1 MSGAEPLGRFG
12 YASLSNDLSRNP
24 YSEPIFGGTR
34 PLFGPIFGATIQY
47 PYSGPLFGVAIQNP
61 YSEGTKPI
69 DLILPTLPNLR
80 GTIDS
85 IQ

>member
-1 MSGAEPLGRFG
+1 MLGAEPLGRFG
-12 YASLSNDLSRNP
+12 YASLSNDLIRTL

-34 PLFGPIFGATIQY
+34 PLFGPLFGATIQY
-47 PYSGPLFGVAIQNP
+47 HYSRPLFGVVIRNP

-85 IQ
+85 I

>member
-1 MSGAEPLGRFG
+1 M
-12 YASLSNDLSRNP
+12 
-24 YSEPIFGGTR
+24 T
-34 PLFGPIFGATIQY
+34 LFGPPIQSLY
-47 PYSGPLFGVAIQNP
+47 SEGLGPYSGPLFGVAIRNS

-69 DLILPTLPNLR
+69 DLILPTPPNLR

>member
-12 YASLSNDLSRNP
+12 YASLSDDPIRTP
-24 YSEPIFGGTR
+24 YSE
-34 PLFGPIFGATIQY
+34 PIFGATIQY
-47 PYSGPLFGVAIQNP
+47 PYSGPLFGVAIRNP

-69 DLILPTLPNLR
+69 DLILLTPPNLR

-85 IQ
+85 IQWG